1 MKIMKKIWSEFFLQK
16 GTLIKKRGGVPHGK
30 SRKFCPEFTRGIAP
44 ALLESDRG
52 DDIGRRLRREGVGEG
67 LPPSRHRGGN
77 FGKLGKNLEREKNL
91 VFVVIL
97 FIFLNKVPKST

>member
-1 MKIMKKIWSEFFLQK
+1 MKKIWSEFFLQK
-16 GTLIKKRGGVPHGK
+16 GTLIKKRGVPHGK

-67 LPPSRHRGGN
+67 LPPSRHRGRELWEIGKK
-77 FGKLGKNLEREKNL
+77 FGKRKKISFRCNT
-91 VFVVIL
+91 VYIL
-97 FIFLNKVPKST
+97 